1 MKICNF
7 TSNNGN
13 KVANQFLLTLDN
25 CYVFQSY
32 QSIIAVKFPQGF
44 VLDKDYWDYS
54 TTTGKYRN
62 QFTGMDTKETI
73 KAIESGKVI
82 LADLQSVDLSK
93 AKYSDF
99 LTTGA
104 TPNA

>member
-32 QSIIAVKFPQGF
+32 QSIIAVEFPQGY
-44 VLDKDYWDYS
+44 VLDKGYWDYS
-54 TTTGKYRN
+54 KTTGKYRN
-62 QFTGMDTKETI
+62 QFTGMNKEQTL

-82 LADLQSVDLSK
+82 LADLQSVDFSK

-99 LTTGA
+99 L
-104 TPNA
+104 PNDSTQNA